1 MDKTVT
7 MEMTPDEAAQ
17 LCEMMEK
24 CITAI
29 RESNERGAQTEAE
42 IAGLQAE
49 TRALLT
55 QLRATLH
62 VEANS

>member
-1 MDKTVT
+1 MDNTFT
-7 MEMTPDEAAQ
+7 LEMTPDEAAQ
-17 LCEMMEK
+17 LRELLERCL
-24 CITAI
+24 TAI
-29 RESNERGAQTEAE
+29 RESNERGAQAEAE
-42 IAGLQAE
+42 ISALQAE